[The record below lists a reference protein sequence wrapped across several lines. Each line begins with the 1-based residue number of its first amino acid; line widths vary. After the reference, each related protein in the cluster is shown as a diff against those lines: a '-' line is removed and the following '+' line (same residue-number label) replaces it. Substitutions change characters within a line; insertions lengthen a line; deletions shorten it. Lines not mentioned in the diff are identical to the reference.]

1 MICPRCGAQV
11 PEGVKFCPK
20 CGNSL
25 KTICPH
31 CRREIPLGKKF
42 CIYCGGDLVG
52 KPVTKKRKSAL
63 PVLIAV
69 FLVIFLG
76 AAVGGAAVFFHF
88 SNRPDAVAVA
98 DRDDAEEEDRRVKA
112 DEEEEREEEETEGE
126 TEEPSEPPAEET
138 AIASEAIPTA
148 ASSQESTIQPTAP
161 PYQYPGDIYQPTAP
175 TGQQLVEYSQYV
187 IPDSGTRYLTAADLA
202 GLSKDQLRLARNEIY
217 ARHGRTFNDEELQAY
232 FNSQSWYRGT
242 VAPDD
247 FDTAVLNEYEKANL
261 LFIKDAE
268 DQMQ

>member
-1 MICPRCGAQV
+1 M

-25 KTICPH
+25 KTTCPY
-31 CRREIPLGKKF
+31 CGKEIPLGKKF
-42 CIYCGGDLVG
+42 CLYCGADLEG
-52 KPVTKKRKSAL
+52 RPKTKKKKSAL
-63 PVLIAV
+63 PILIAV

-88 SNRPDAVAVA
+88 SSRPDAVAVA
-98 DRDDAEEEDRRVKA
+98 DSGDEEEKDRKVKA
-112 DEEEEREEEETEGE
+112 DEGEEREADEEETERE
-126 TEEPSEPPAEET
+126 TEELSEPSQEET

-148 ASSQESTIQPTAP
+148 APSQESTMQQTP
-161 PYQYPGDIYQPTAP
+161 PAHQLPGDAYQQTAP
-175 TGQQLVEYSQYV
+175 TNQQLVQNSQYV

-232 FNSQSWYRGT
+232 FNSQPWYRGT